1 MWGSWAQGM
10 ACPLDGECADRASQ
24 HQELQLPPPPYL
36 PVSQPLLETQEKD
49 PAGGQSPIRQEDLFL
64 NFHPLGSLWGNL
76 PFNPRPKSLH
86 GETNGLSFG

>member
-1 MWGSWAQGM
+1 MRLSGVISWPSHPGAGAGVSWAQGT

-49 PAGGQSPIRQEDLFL
+49 PAGGQSPIRQEDLSL
-64 NFHPLGSLWGNL
+64 NFHPLESL
-76 PFNPRPKSLH
+76 
-86 GETNGLSFG
+86 